1 MIDPDK
7 ELRREFIQLFQK
19 HKVPLTSEGGAVIKF
34 FLDSDHHLSREE
46 IRETLRERGTDA
58 SLETVAEVMNLLR
71 DYGFAREVTF
81 KGGTTKYEHHHLQF
95 HHDHFF
101 CHRCEKIIEFSDEEL
116 ESMQSN
122 IARSH
127 GFHVFTHQLNLYG
140 LCREC
145 YGEDERAPRPLSAV
159 LPDCEV
165 VIEKIDV
172 NSMGHKRRIVELGLR
187 QGKRLHVISNS
198 PGLTV
203 VSIDGNR
210 VAFPRGMAHSI
221 MVRLDVR

>member
-1 MIDPDK
+1 MRDPDK

-19 HKVPLTSEGGAVIKF
+19 NKVPLTPEGGAVIKF
-34 FLDSDHHLSREE
+34 FLDSDHHLSRED
-46 IRETLRERGTDA
+46 IRETLRERGTDV
-58 SLETVAEVMNLLR
+58 SLETVGEVMNLLR

-81 KGGTTKYEHHHLQF
+81 KDGTAKYEHHHLQL

-101 CHRCEKIIEFSDEEL
+101 CHRCEKIIEFSDDEL
-116 ESMQSN
+116 ESMQN
-122 IARSH
+122 DVARSH

-145 YGEDERAPRPLSAV
+145 YGEDEHTPRPLSAM

-165 VIEKIDV
+165 VIAKMDV
-172 NSMGHKRRIVELGLR
+172 SSMGHKRRIIELGLR
-187 QGKRLHVISNS
+187 QGKRLHVISNN
-198 PGLTV
+198 PGLMV

-210 VAFPRGMAHSI
+210 VALPRGMARSI
-221 MVRLDVR
+221 LVKLDVR